1 MLLISSIIAILA
13 IIVILI
19 IRILNVREIE
29 IPIMATSSSTRTIS
43 GHNIVGGGSHVSP
56 KHVIDK
62 MRTDPLKPVVQ
73 SLIKKSREGNIMNPI
88 VHLSD
93 IPDSLPYQSLKH
105 LRRSLH
111 VGQLKLFLSEI
122 QFLTEYVSPEKSKAA
137 VESQIQSAIQAQSG
151 LSQVQTYV
159 IYAGSG
165 PGHKDKMLSNLFPN
179 VKFILIDPQEHFIM
193 HSPSDDRLY
202 FRLPHKTAFARETI
216 HIATTSGLKSREKGI
231 PLRANE
237 QLDPTQIT
245 RTILNEPRFTF
256 YIIEDLFTDELAQ
269 AFRAISASG
278 HIVLFISDIRTNARS
293 MINSQ
298 SSVKRGGQ
306 DSIYEDIAAIVG
318 AAELDQNPDQKSS
331 AKPDQKSADLFGED
345 EDEEQS
351 PHDLDIL
358 VNGIWQHTWVDILQ
372 PTACMLK
379 FRTPFMNPA
388 DVQTM
393 SQFIRHPMYSSSIAK
408 YKERFKI
415 DVIDE
420 YKKGR
425 YWFMPNDHINIQAFP
440 GPSST
445 ETRLIATVGNYNRLV
460 QYNPKEYEDRLFYYN
475 LMREV
480 CYVPKY
486 ESNFGFIPGFDG
498 CLDCCLAIEI
508 LTRYTTK
515 YNVQR
520 QPFHLLRDV
529 LQMIGRPIQLG
540 FHGQIY
546 ESYADINDLLHN
558 IVSRESA
565 YNVSDIVN
573 PGAAPFTHKK

>member
-1 MLLISSIIAILA
+1 MLLISSIVAILA

-29 IPIMATSSSTRTIS
+29 IPIMAASSSTRSISPPIS
-43 GHNIVGGGSHVSP
+43 GCDIVGGAFAHTHV
-56 KHVIDK
+56 VDK
-62 MRTDPLKPVVQ
+62 MRTEPLKSVIQ
-73 SLIKKSREGNIMNPI
+73 SLIKKSHEGKIMNPI
-88 VHLSD
+88 VRLSD
-93 IPDSLPYQSLKH
+93 IPDSLPYQSLKY
-105 LRRSLH
+105 LRRPLH

-122 QFLTEYVSPEKSKAA
+122 QFLTEYVPPEKPKAG
-137 VESQIQSAIQAQSG
+137 IQARQGFVKS
-151 LSQVQTYV
+151 VIQTYV

-193 HSPSDDRLY
+193 HCPSDERLY
-202 FRLPHKTAFARETI
+202 FRLPRKTAFEHETI

-231 PLRANE
+231 PLRPNE
-237 QLDPTQIT
+237 QLDPNQIT
-245 RTILNEPRFTF
+245 STILNEPRFTF

-269 AFRAISASG
+269 AFRTISASG

-293 MINSQ
+293 IMNSS

-318 AAELDQNPDQKSS
+318 AAEPDEDS
-331 AKPDQKSADLFGED
+331 AKSGPKSADLLGED
-345 EDEEQS
+345 EEEEQS
-351 PHDLDIL
+351 PHDLDII

-379 FRTPFMNPA
+379 FRNPFMNPA

-408 YKERFKI
+408 YKDRFKI
-415 DVIDE
+415 DVIEE

-445 ETRLIATVGNYNRLV
+445 ETRLIATSGNYNRLV
-460 QYNPKEYEDRLFYYN
+460 QYSPKEHEDRLFYYN

-480 CYVPKY
+480 CFTPKY

-508 LTRYTTK
+508 LARYTAK
-515 YNVQR
+515 YKESR
-520 QPFHLLRDV
+520 QPFHLLHDV
-529 LQMIGRPIQLG
+529 LQMIGRSIQLG
-540 FHGQIY
+540 FHGQVY
-546 ESYADINDLLHN
+546 ESYASINEFLHD

-565 YNVSDIVN
+565 YHILDIVN
-573 PGAAPFTHKK
+573 PGTLPFVHKK